1 MSVKHTSLLLTAL
14 FVAFALNA
22 QEVEMDFTEASGLT
36 LVGKL
41 FPDTPNPYH
50 RLDTVVYTGLT
61 PRENLLSRQSSGI
74 AVAFRTDTKRL
85 DIRTKYGYKGYG
97 TNITGISSRGY
108 DLYIKKDGKWL
119 WAKAG
124 VAPDK
129 KIEEPFT
136 LIGHLDGQMHECL
149 LYLPTFSEVY
159 SVQIGVEKGSRLE
172 AMENPFRHRVAIFG
186 SSFTHGA
193 STSRSGMTYPA
204 IFSRETGIQ
213 LLSLGVSGNCKLQP
227 AFARALAA
235 ADVEAYIFD
244 TFSNPSVEEIRDR
257 LFPFIETLQA
267 AHPGVPLIFQQT
279 IYREGRNFSTDAE
292 RKESKRIEFVKG
304 LMKEACS
311 KYKDVYFIT
320 CTNATSPEH
329 DTSVDGTHPD
339 DHGYFLWA
347 RSVEKPILS
356 ILRKYGIK

>member
-1 MSVKHTSLLLTAL
+1 MSVKHIPLLFAAL
-14 FVAFALNA
+14 LVSFALNA
-22 QEVEMDFTEASGLT
+22 QDVELEFTEAADLT

-61 PRENLLSRQSSGI
+61 PRENLLSRESSGI
-74 AVAFRTDTKRL
+74 AVAFKTDSRRI
-85 DIRTKYGYKGYG
+85 DIQTKYGFKGYG

-129 KIEEPFT
+129 KIEEPFK
-136 LIGHLDGQMHECL
+136 LISRLDGQMHECL

-159 SVQIGVEKGSRLE
+159 SVKIGVEKGSRLE
-172 AMENPFRHRVAIFG
+172 AMANPFRHRVAIFG

-244 TFSNPSVEEIRDR
+244 TFSNPSIEEIQER

-279 IYREGRNFSTDAE
+279 IYRESRNFST
-292 RKESKRIEFVKG
+292 KSKKDEADRIEFVKG
-304 LMKEACS
+304 IMKEACA

-347 RSVEKPILS
+347 RSVEKPIMK
-356 ILRKYGIK
+356 ILAKYGIK